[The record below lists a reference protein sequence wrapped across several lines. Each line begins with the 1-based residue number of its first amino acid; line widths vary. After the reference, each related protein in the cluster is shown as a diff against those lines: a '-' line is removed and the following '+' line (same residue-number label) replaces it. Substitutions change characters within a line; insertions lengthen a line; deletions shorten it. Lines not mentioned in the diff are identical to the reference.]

1 MKKLLYALTGF
12 CLMAGLFTG
21 CEKPNEEGEGD
32 GGTTPGGT
40 STEKFATIKGKVT
53 DKETGEPLSGVLIY
67 PLQAEVEVST
77 AEDGTYI
84 IENLKAGVYTIQAEK
99 YEYQDYTQE
108 NVKLVAGQ
116 TTTLDVEMEVEE
128 GMELQIEDDY
138 GHSIEELI
146 CGIEGSFRI
155 YNNGN
160 RKGKWSIEYDADC
173 IAEISPAS
181 GTVESYSYQTIT
193 VKKKLLK
200 EDKKT
205 VITIKTKNEDL
216 QLPVAIKGYKGM
228 EVVYVTGGEF
238 EMGATE
244 EQGDDADEEREKP
257 VRTIRLDSYYIG
269 KYEVTQAQWQAVM
282 GDRDD
287 RDYSYGKGD
296 DYPVYTVF
304 WEEAQEFCKKLS
316 EATGKRYVLPTEA
329 QWEYAARGGNK
340 SQHYK
345 YAGSNDIDEVA
356 WYYYNNGG
364 AFATMHPVGQKKAN
378 ELGIYDMSG
387 SVEEWC
393 SDWYGKYDEKDTDNP
408 QGPAEGYLSQR
419 VYRGGAWDDSAY
431 HCRVSSRDGS
441 SSTSNSRGFRVVY
454 LP

>member
-1 MKKLLYALTGF
+1 MKKLLYVLTGL
-12 CLMAGLFTG
+12 CLLAGTFTG
-21 CEKPNEEGEGD
+21 CEKPKDESEE

-40 STEKFATIKGKVT
+40 TGKFAAIQGKVT

-99 YEYQDYTQE
+99 YEYQDYIQE
-108 NVKLVAGQ
+108 NVRLVAGQ
-116 TTTLDVEMEVEE
+116 TTTLDVEMEAEE
-128 GMELQIEDDY
+128 GMELQIVDEY
-138 GHSIEELI
+138 YEPIEELNG
-146 CGIEGSFRI
+146 GIEESFRI
-155 YNNGN
+155 RNEGM
-160 RKGKWSIEYDADC
+160 KGKWSIEYDADC
-173 IAEISPAS
+173 IEEISPAS
-181 GTVESYSYQTIT
+181 GTIESYSDQTIT

-216 QLPVAIKGYKGM
+216 QLAVAIKGFKEM

-244 EQGDDADEEREKP
+244 EQGDDANEEIEKP

-269 KYEVTQAQWQAVM
+269 KYEVTQAQW
-282 GDRDD
+282 
-287 RDYSYGKGD
+287 
-296 DYPVYTVF
+296 
-304 WEEAQEFCKKLS
+304 
-316 EATGKRYVLPTEA
+316 
-329 QWEYAARGGNK
+329 EYAARGGNK

-345 YAGSNDIDEVA
+345 YAGSDVPDEVA
-356 WYYYNNGG
+356 WYNGG
-364 AFATMHPVGQKKAN
+364 AFSTVHPVGQKKAN

-387 SVEEWC
+387 NVEEWC

-408 QGPAEGYLSQR
+408 QGPAEGYVSQR
-419 VYRGGAWDDSAY
+419 VYRGGNWWSGAY
-431 HCRVSSRDGS
+431 SCRVSYRDGS
-441 SSTSNSRGFRVVY
+441 ADGVSSSRGFRVVY

>member
-1 MKKLLYALTGF
+1 MKKLLYVLTGL
-12 CLMAGLFTG
+12 CLLAGTFTG
-21 CEKPNEEGEGD
+21 CEKPKDESEE

-40 STEKFATIKGKVT
+40 TGKFAAIQGKVT

-99 YEYQDYTQE
+99 YEYQDYIQE
-108 NVKLVAGQ
+108 NVRLVAGQ
-116 TTTLDVEMEVEE
+116 TTTLDVEMEAEE
-128 GMELQIEDDY
+128 GMELQIVDEY
-138 GHSIEELI
+138 YEPIEELNG
-146 CGIEGSFRI
+146 GIEESFRI
-155 YNNGN
+155 RNEGM
-160 RKGKWSIEYDADC
+160 KGKWSIEYDADC
-173 IAEISPAS
+173 IEEISPAS
-181 GTVESYSYQTIT
+181 GTIESYSDQTIT

-216 QLPVAIKGYKGM
+216 QLAVAIKGFKEM

-244 EQGDDADEEREKP
+244 EQGDDANEEIEKP

-282 GDRDD
+282 GQNR
-287 RDYSYGKGD
+287 YEYEYGKGD
-296 DYPVYTVF
+296 DYPVYYVS
-304 WEEAQEFCKKLS
+304 WSDAQEFCKRLS
-316 EATGKRYVLPTEA
+316 EASGKKYVLPTEA

-345 YAGSNDIDEVA
+345 YAGSDVPDEVA
-356 WYYYNNGG
+356 WYNGG
-364 AFATMHPVGQKKAN
+364 AFSTVHPVGQKKAN

-387 SVEEWC
+387 NVEEWC

-408 QGPAEGYLSQR
+408 QGPAEGYVSQR
-419 VYRGGAWDDSAY
+419 VYRGGNWWSGAY
-431 HCRVSSRDGS
+431 SCRVSYRDGS
-441 SSTSNSRGFRVVY
+441 ADGVSSSRGFRVVY

>member
-1 MKKLLYALTGF
+1 MKKLLYVLTGL
-12 CLMAGLFTG
+12 CLLAGAFTG

-40 STEKFATIKGKVT
+40 STENFATIQGKVT

-84 IENLKAGVYTIQAEK
+84 IENLKAGIYTIQAEK
-99 YEYQDYTQE
+99 YEYQDYIQE

-128 GMELQIEDDY
+128 GMELQIRNEY
-138 GHSIEELI
+138 NESIEELI

-181 GTVESYSYQTIT
+181 GTIESYSYQTIT

-216 QLPVAIKGYKGM
+216 QLPVAIKGFKEM

-238 EMGATE
+238 EMGATDMY
-244 EQGDDADEEREKP
+244 DDEKP

-269 KYEVTQAQWQAVM
+269 KYEVTQAQWLAVM
-282 GDRDD
+282 GQDRYG
-287 RDYSYGKGD
+287 RDYEYGKGD
-296 DYPVYTVF
+296 DYPAYYVS
-304 WEEAQEFCKKLS
+304 WNEAQEFCKRLS
-316 EATGKRYVLPTEA
+316 ETTGKKYGLPTEA

-340 SQHYK
+340 SQHYL
-345 YAGSNDIDEVA
+345 YAGSDDLDEVA
-356 WYYYNNGG
+356 WYNGG
-364 AFATMHPVGQKKAN
+364 TFATAHPVGQKKAN

-387 SVEEWC
+387 NVSEWC
-393 SDWYGKYDEKDTDNP
+393 SDWYGRYDENDTDNP
-408 QGPAEGYLSQR
+408 QGPTEGYASQR
-419 VYRGGAWDDSAY
+419 VNRGGDWNDSGNG
-431 HCRVSSRDGS
+431 CRVTCR
-441 SSTSNSRGFRVVY
+441 NSGGYIGFRVVY

>member
-1 MKKLLYALTGF
+1 
-12 CLMAGLFTG
+12 MAGTFTG
-21 CEKPNEEGEGD
+21 CEKPKDESEE

-40 STEKFATIKGKVT
+40 TGKFATIQGKVT
-53 DKETGEPLSGVLIY
+53 DKETGEPLSGVLVY

-99 YEYQDYTQE
+99 YEYQDYIQE

-138 GHSIEELI
+138 GHSIEELNG
-146 CGIEGSFRI
+146 GIEESFIIR
-155 YNNGN
+155 NEGN
-160 RKGKWSIEYDADC
+160 RKGEWSIEYDADC

-181 GTVESYSYQTIT
+181 GTIEAYSDQTIT

-216 QLPVAIKGYKGM
+216 QLAVAIKGFKEM

-244 EQGDDADEEREKP
+244 EQGDDVDEDREKP

-282 GDRDD
+282 GQNRYGW
-287 RDYSYGKGD
+287 DYEYGKGD
-296 DYPVYTVF
+296 DYPVYYVS
-304 WEEAQEFCKKLS
+304 WNDAQEFCKRLS
-316 EATGKRYVLPTEA
+316 EATGKKYVLPTEA

-345 YAGSNDIDEVA
+345 YSGSDDIDEVA
-356 WYYYNNGG
+356 WYGG
-364 AFATMHPVGQKKAN
+364 GEFSTAHPVGTKKAN

-387 SVEEWC
+387 NVEEWC
-393 SDWYGKYDEKDTDNP
+393 SDWYGKYDEMDTDNP
-408 QGPAEGYLSQR
+408 QGPAEGYASQR
-419 VYRGGAWDDSAY
+419 VYRGGNWWSGTY
-431 HCRVSSRDGS
+431 SCRVSYRDGS
-441 SSTSNSRGFRVVY
+441 ADGVSSSRGFRVVY

>member
-1 MKKLLYALTGF
+1 LTGF
-12 CLMAGLFTG
+12 CLMAGLFTA
-21 CEKPNEEGEGD
+21 CEKPNEEGEN
-32 GGTTPGGT
+32 GGGSTGGG
-40 STEKFATIKGKVT
+40 KFASIQGKVT
-53 DKETGEPLSGVLIY
+53 DKETGEPLSYATIEIQPGGKPVGQY
-67 PLQAEVEVST
+67 EQT

-84 IENLKAGVYTIQAEK
+84 IKNLKAGIYTIQAEK

-116 TTTLDVEMEVEE
+116 TTTLDVEIEVEE

-146 CGIEGSFRI
+146 CGIEGSFRL

-181 GTVESYSYQTIT
+181 GTIDAYSSETIT

-216 QLPVAIKGYKGM
+216 QLPVAIKGFKEM
-228 EVVYVTGGEF
+228 EVVYVTGGEL

-244 EQGDDADEEREKP
+244 EQGDDANEEREKP

-269 KYEVTQAQWQAVM
+269 KYEVTQAQWLAVM
-282 GDRDD
+282 GQDRYG
-287 RDYSYGKGD
+287 RDYEYGKGD
-296 DYPVYTVF
+296 DYPVYYVN
-304 WEEAQEFCKKLS
+304 WSDAQEFCKKLS
-316 EATGKRYVLPTEA
+316 EATGKKYVLPTEA

-356 WYYYNNGG
+356 WYEGG
-364 AFATMHPVGQKKAN
+364 DFAMAHPVGQKKAN

-387 SVEEWC
+387 NVAELC
-393 SDWYGKYDEKDTDNP
+393 SDWYGKYDEKDTENP
-408 QGPAEGYLSQR
+408 QGPAEGYGSSR
-419 VYRGGAWDDSAY
+419 VMRGGGYESGANS
-431 HCRVSSRDGS
+431 CRVSYRSEDGWA
-441 SSTSNSRGFRVVY
+441 RWIGFRVVY